1 MPVFL
6 YGAETWT
13 TTKKMAQRLNSAYRA
28 MERKMLN
35 IKWQDHVT
43 NNTLKERTKLPD
55 LFDIILKKKWQW
67 AGHIARMS
75 DNLALDLTKWKPTTT
90 RHPGRPKMRWAD
102 NIAKHIVEEMDDI
115 S

>member
-6 YGAETWT
+6 HGAETWT
-13 TTKKMAQRLNSAYRA
+13 TTKKMAQRPNSAHRA

-43 NNTLKERTKLPD
+43 NNLKERTKLPD

-67 AGHIARMS
+67 AGHITRMS
-75 DNLALDLTKWKPTTT
+75 DNWALELTK
-90 RHPGRPKMRWAD
+90 
-102 NIAKHIVEEMDDI
+102 
-115 S
+115 